1 MAVTTP
7 FQFTLLN
14 GSDPAG
20 HNTINNLIE
29 SINSR
34 LNTISTGLANGA
46 TGTVTTGEVLRW
58 DGTTFAKSFVDATSL
73 ATNSVTE
80 AKIAAGAIT
89 EAKIA
94 SGAVTS
100 AKIQDGAVTSAKIAD
115 GTITETDLAF
125 SVATQAELDAH
136 ASDTTSIHG
145 ITDTSALAL
154 KSGNT
159 YTGTHD
165 YTGATIIVPTATA
178 GDNDTSAAS
187 TAFVTGAISTA
198 VASVTAGTSFSV
210 GGDLSGTTG
219 NATIVN
225 GAVTSDKI
233 LNGTIVNGDINASAA
248 IAYSKLNLAGS
259 ITQADLVSALQQL
272 LIPVGTLMP
281 FAGLA
286 ASKPTGWFICDGS
299 SFASNGLSAG
309 NALYD
314 LLVAAGWSALP
325 DLQGRTIA
333 GTGTGSGLSARALRD
348 IFGQET
354 LPAHT
359 HSISAWATTDGAGA
373 HSHSVSHTDQVYQ
386 GTGPGIW
393 PAGNNGVNGYG
404 AGNQG
409 HSVST
414 NGAHNHT
421 IPATNTNSTGTGS
434 HGVMQPTLFL
444 NYIIK
449 G

>member
-1 MAVTTP
+1 MATSNFTFTTLSGTETAGWNSINALINNIDLQLNNSNRLVYMAGGTPTSGYTITWDSGNSRWSPGQVGAAAIANNAVELGTKTTGDYVASIAAAGSNEVSVTGSGEGATATVRLADNTALRGAATVQTP
-7 FQFTLLN
+7 PTYSGGSTGTTGRIADAKYVTDALAYATSGNVTLSGDVTGN
-14 GSDPAG
+14 ASA
-20 HNTINNLIE
+20 NTI
-29 SINSR
+29 
-34 LNTISTGLANGA
+34 A
-46 TGTVTTGEVLRW
+46 T
-58 DGTTFAKSFVDATSL
+58 
-73 ATNSVTE
+73 
-80 AKIAAGAIT
+80 
-89 EAKIA
+89 
-94 SGAVTS
+94 GAVTS
-100 AKIQDGAVTSAKIAD
+100 AKI
-115 GTITETDLAF
+115 
-125 SVATQAELDAH
+125 LD
-136 ASDTTSIHG
+136 
-145 ITDTSALAL
+145 
-154 KSGNT
+154 
-159 YTGTHD
+159 
-165 YTGATIIVPTATA
+165 
-178 GDNDTSAAS
+178 
-187 TAFVTGAISTA
+187 
-198 VASVTAGTSFSV
+198 
-210 GGDLSGTTG
+210 
-219 NATIVN
+219 
-225 GAVTSDKI
+225 
-233 LNGTIVNGDINASAA
+233 GTIVNGDISSSAA

-259 ITQADLVSALQQL
+259 ITKADLVTALQQL

-409 HSVST
+409 HTVST

-421 IPATNTNSTGTGS
+421 IPATNTNSTGTGT